1 MELAYER
8 SQDEMIMRTAL
19 LKLWSR
25 LLLMLKSVWVFA
37 PCFTL

>member
-25 LLLMLKSVWVFA
+25 LLLMLKSV
-37 PCFTL
+37 